1 MRIDILC
8 RPDSNRRCDQALKNV
23 RSALEQLSVEAE
35 VHLYRDR
42 KKMIDNRVY
51 VTPALLID
59 DDLRI
64 SGRVPEIKE
73 ISDMI
78 RARPHY
84 QQRLKEVA

>member
-1 MRIDILC
+1 MRIDIIC
-8 RPDSNRRCDQALKNV
+8 RPESNCRCDRTLKNV
-23 RSALEQLSVEAE
+23 RSALDAMSVEAE

-64 SGRVPEIKE
+64 SGRVPDISEIRE
-73 ISDMI
+73 MISG
-78 RARPHY
+78 RPHY
-84 QQRLKEVA
+84 RQRMKDVA

>member
-8 RPDSNRRCDQALKNV
+8 RPDSNQRCDLTLKNV
-23 RSALEQLSVEAE
+23 RSALASMEIEAE

-51 VTPALLID
+51 VTPALMID

-64 SGRVPEIKE
+64 SGRVPEVSE
-73 ISDMI
+73 IREMI
-78 RARPHY
+78 AARPHY
-84 QQRLKEVA
+84 RQRLKEVA

>member
-1 MRIDILC
+1 MRIDIIC
-8 RPDSNRRCDQALKNV
+8 RPDSNNRCDTTLQNV
-23 RSALEQLSVEAE
+23 RSALDTLSVKAE

-59 DDLRI
+59 DDLRVA
-64 SGRVPEIKE
+64 GRIPEISE
-73 ISDMI
+73 ICEMI

-84 QQRLKEVA
+84 CERMKEVA

>member
-8 RPDSNRRCDQALKNV
+8 RPDSNHRCDLALRNV
-23 RSALEQLSVEAE
+23 RSALESLSIEAE

-64 SGRVPEIKE
+64 SGRVPEIHE
-73 ISDMI
+73 IREMI
-78 RARPHY
+78 RTRPHY
-84 QQRLKEVA
+84 RQRMKDVA